1 MGYFSGFSLP
11 PGTVVNPTMGPGGA
25 ASLLQVNGI
34 NALSVSNFEQL
45 LYFGVNATDIITGG
59 AGNDIIAGESGD
71 DRLFGGNGDD
81 TLDSGTGIVDMDGG
95 QGFDVASFDLG
106 GLQNGLTIANSANQ
120 NLGAGGSLRN
130 FEAYE
135 DIVLGNGVN
144 TVTLS
149 QTQSLT
155 IASGSGSDTFTVLNA
170 AAEIYVGFGDD
181 NITTGGGN
189 DYIEGSVI
197 PPESKGLHK

>member
-1 MGYFSGFSLP
+1 M
-11 PGTVVNPTMGPGGA
+11 
-25 ASLLQVNGI
+25 
-34 NALSVSNFEQL
+34 
-45 LYFGVNATDIITGG
+45 
-59 AGNDIIAGESGD
+59 
-71 DRLFGGNGDD
+71 
-81 TLDSGTGIVDMDGG
+81 
-95 QGFDVASFDLG
+95 
-106 GLQNGLTIANSANQ
+106 
-120 NLGAGGSLRN
+120 RN

-135 DIVLGNGVN
+135 DIVLGNGFN

-149 QTQSLT
+149 QTQSVT